1 MKTNIV
7 VAITFA
13 IAVPGLLAQ
22 QKVTPL
28 NVKTGQWQS
37 TTTIAVTGSMGIPPE
52 MEAKLTPEQRT
63 RMQAAMDSSGSGQT
77 HTTNDKSCLKQE
89 DLTRDPFNAGKNDEG
104 MKCRENLVRST
115 SSDADVEL
123 TCTDP
128 RGNTSEFRIT
138 FHAIDQEH
146 VTGTGHGNV
155 NMYGHTMKSDWKMQS
170 QWLQASCPAHE
181 QD

>member
-1 MKTNIV
+1 MKINIV
-7 VAITFA
+7 VAIAFGMAATA
-13 IAVPGLLAQ
+13 LLAQ
-22 QKVTPL
+22 EKVTPL

-37 TTTIAVTGSMGIPPE
+37 TTSIAVSGSLGIPPE
-52 MEAKLTPEQRT
+52 MEAKLTPEQRA
-63 RMQAAMDSSGSGQT
+63 RMQAAMDRSGSGQT
-77 HTTNDKSCLKQE
+77 HTTSDKSCLKQE

-128 RGNTSEFRIT
+128 RGDTSEFRIT

-146 VTGTGHGNV
+146 VTGTGHGNGKR
-155 NMYGHTMKSDWKMQS
+155 YGHTSKSDWKMQS
-170 QWLQASCPAHE
+170 KLVQASCPAHDE
-181 QD
+181 E